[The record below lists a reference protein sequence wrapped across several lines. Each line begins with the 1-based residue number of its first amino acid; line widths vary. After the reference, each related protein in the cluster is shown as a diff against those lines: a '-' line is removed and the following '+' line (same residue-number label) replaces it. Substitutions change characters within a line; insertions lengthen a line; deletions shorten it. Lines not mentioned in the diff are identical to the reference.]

1 MKQEISYEYEEREML
16 SEERERAM
24 WLEQLAAES
33 RIRNQRKEQDEESNT
48 VTDVN

>member
-1 MKQEISYEYEEREML
+1 MKQEISYKYEEREML
-16 SEERERAM
+16 SEERENAM

-33 RIRNQRKEQDEESNT
+33 RIRNQRKKQDEENNT

>member
-16 SEERERAM
+16 SEERENAM

-33 RIRNQRKEQDEESNT
+33 RIRNQRKKQDEESNT